1 VRTLYGKLALV
12 LALLLVALGALY
24 AGFTFWSTGVFLQ
37 EVNQRLNRNLARQ
50 LLVQQHMAGGRRLD
64 QAQIKSLFSHYM
76 KINPAIEIYLLDAKG
91 NILAYEAP
99 KGRVKRHRID
109 LGPIRRFLADDTRLP
124 ILGEDPRSLH
134 RRKIFSAAAYPFDG
148 PPRQYLYVI
157 LGGEA
162 YDSVRHRFHDSYF
175 VQLSTAAAVL
185 GGLFGLV
192 AGLFLFN
199 LLTRRLRRLTA
210 AMERFRA
217 SGFRDHTPYAAEA
230 HGDEVERLGATFDAM
245 AERIREQ
252 VQALEAKDALRRNL
266 VANVSHD
273 LRTPLAGIQGYLET
287 LLLKE
292 KTLDPAER
300 RRYLQTAYDQG
311 ERLTHLVAELFELAR
326 LDAAETLPQAE
337 PLALAELAND
347 AVQQCRLAAERNGV
361 TLIMGE
367 PPPLPPVAADAAMLN
382 RVLENLLHNA
392 LAHTPAGGRIEVRLN
407 ALREEVR
414 LDVCNSGED
423 IDPQALEHLFERF
436 YQSPE
441 GRAGGGAGLGLAIVK
456 RIVEL
461 HGGTVGAHS
470 DGGETC
476 FTVELPCSAGTGT
489 PVIEK

>member
-252 VQALEAKDALRRNL
+252 VQALEAKDSYTARHSARVAKYSVMLGRRLGLPEGQLKLLKQGALM
-266 VANVSHD
+266 HD
-273 LRTPLAGIQGYLET
+273 LGKIGVADTILNKPGSLTEEEFAVMRNHPVVTAAIMRPLKRFKEFAEIAAWHHERWDGRGYPDGLAGEAIPL
-287 LLLKE
+287 
-292 KTLDPAER
+292 
-300 RRYLQTAYDQG
+300 
-311 ERLTHLVAELFELAR
+311 LAR
-326 LDAAETLPQAE
+326 IVAIADTWDAMTGDRIYRKGMSVET
-337 PLALAELAND
+337 ALATLEQEREMGQWD
-347 AVQQCRLAAERNGV
+347 PRLLEEFITMVRAEQAAQREIEQA
-361 TLIMGE
+361 LFDGE
-367 PPPLPPVAADAAMLN
+367 P
-382 RVLENLLHNA
+382 
-392 LAHTPAGGRIEVRLN
+392 TPA
-407 ALREEVR
+407 
-414 LDVCNSGED
+414 S
-423 IDPQALEHLFERF
+423 
-436 YQSPE
+436 
-441 GRAGGGAGLGLAIVK
+441 GGA
-456 RIVEL
+456 
-461 HGGTVGAHS
+461 
-470 DGGETC
+470 
-476 FTVELPCSAGTGT
+476 
-489 PVIEK
+489 